1 MAGRRLPP
9 LNGLRAF
16 EAAARHVSF
25 KEAATE
31 LNVTQAAISH
41 QIRSLED
48 WFGLALFER
57 QVRAVELTS
66 AGAELLPPMS
76 RAFDGMAGAVAGLL
90 KPDNEGELTVS
101 MLASFAAKWLVPRLV
116 DFQTLHPHID
126 VRISTSV
133 TMADFG
139 RDGVD
144 VALRYGYGRWPN
156 LKSQRL
162 LQEDM
167 FPVCSPRLTEGIN
180 ALRQPADLARHT
192 LLHVT
197 GFRDDWRVW
206 LTAAGHTEIDADR
219 GPQFDLSLAAVQAA
233 IDGMGV
239 ALGHS
244 NLVEADLKAGRLV
257 APFDLNI
264 PLEAAYYVVAPPD
277 RWDLPK
283 IVAFR
288 EWLVREAAKTPD
300 IA

>member
-1 MAGRRLPP
+1 MAGRLLPP

-25 KEAATE
+25 KEAAAE

-41 QIRSLED
+41 QIRALEE
-48 WFGLALFER
+48 WFGMALFER
-57 QVRAVELTS
+57 QVRAVELTP

-76 RAFDGMAGAVAGLL
+76 QAFNGMAGAVAGLL
-90 KPDNEGELTVS
+90 KPDNEGELTVT

-133 TMADFG
+133 AMSDFD

-144 VALRYGYGRWPN
+144 VALRYGYGQWPD

-167 FPVCSPRLTEGIN
+167 FPVCSPQLTEGDN
-180 ALRQPADLARHT
+180 ALREPADLARHT
-192 LLHVT
+192 LLHVIV
-197 GFRDDWRVW
+197 FRDDWRVW
-206 LTAAGHTEIDADR
+206 LTAAGHTEINADR
-219 GPQFDLSLAAVQAA
+219 GPQFDLSLTAVQAA

-244 NLVEADLKAGRLV
+244 NLVEADIKAGRLV

-277 RWDLPK
+277 RWDQPK

-288 EWLVREAAKTPD
+288 EWLVAEASKVPNPV
-300 IA
+300 